1 MNITPITMNFAYRKP
16 LNNSYVIQPMFV
28 QTLDTVSFSG
38 NKKSPEELEK
48 NKIKGEESKEVSTKL
63 CSEINEEVQ
72 QAAKD
77 LHNLLKREFKHLQA
91 APSNP
96 DNPILP
102 GNSGIKVRVKP
113 CLSIRDKAL
122 SREKYSK
129 KAIKSMGDVVG
140 ARIIV
145 QRGDQEDFDKIF
157 NILSN
162 MVKHGKI
169 KIKEVENYRLTNEDS
184 YVSQKTLNNFQKQC
198 IKSGQYINIINK
210 PIPNGY
216 TAIHI
221 TIELDKGL
229 LAEIQ
234 IMGRDVEHLKDVEDF
249 YYKLRCKK
257 SFDAKYK
264 SIEKTMK
271 EKIKK
276 LTEFEQEAL
285 NKYIKDSYIHARK
298 LPPRNSKNSVK
309 DFLPIPYFLP
319 KELGFDYLYKE
330 KIKCDNMFKN
340 QQ

>member
-72 QAAKD
+72 QSAKD

-91 APSNP
+91 SHSNP

-140 ARIIV
+140 ARIIL
-145 QRGDQEDFDKIF
+145 QDASQKNFDKIF
-157 NILSN
+157 KVLGN

-169 KIKEVENYRLTNEDS
+169 KIKEIENYRLTNQSS
-184 YVSQKTLNNFQKQC
+184 YVSQNTLDNFEQQC
-198 IKSGQYINIINK
+198 IKAGHYVNISNK
-210 PIPNGY
+210 PLPNGY

-221 TIELDKGL
+221 TIELEKGL

-234 IMGRDVEHLKDVEDF
+234 IMGRNVEHLKDVEDF

-271 EKIKK
+271 EKIKA
-276 LTEFEQEAL
+276 LNEFEDKAL
-285 NKYIKDSYIHARK
+285 EKYIRDSYIHARE
-298 LPPRNSKNSVK
+298 LPPRRNKNTVK

-319 KELGFDYLYKE
+319 KELGFEYLYKE
-330 KIKCDNMFKN
+330 KQKCDEIARN